1 MLTKPM
7 LWVVYL
13 FSLLLIIC
21 AFLFN
26 FQAMSEATFWF
37 TTVVTVIILMIP
49 VLAWRF
55 YFVDVCPTLSDRVRL
70 KQRLALLRYAE
81 SLVLSVDSTK
91 LSWVGIRE
99 WQLWITHCPI
109 SDVSDALKCCTQ
121 LLPGIETKNNA
132 SCNRKSVHSRQL
144 CSSCCNH
151 LLNTLNRQLSGMY
164 GESDVPGKW
173 SCGLHEINS

>member
-1 MLTKPM
+1 
-7 LWVVYL
+7 
-13 FSLLLIIC
+13 
-21 AFLFN
+21 
-26 FQAMSEATFWF
+26 MSEATFWF

-99 WQLWITHCPI
+99 
-109 SDVSDALKCCTQ
+109 
-121 LLPGIETKNNA
+121 
-132 SCNRKSVHSRQL
+132 
-144 CSSCCNH
+144 
-151 LLNTLNRQLSGMY
+151 
-164 GESDVPGKW
+164 
-173 SCGLHEINS
+173 